1 MKSILLFTLFTALLF
16 AQKTP
21 PQELEKV
28 SVQFHWK
35 YQFEFAGFIAAKELG
50 FYEDVGLDVE
60 LREYKPEMNVVDEV
74 LSNRANYGVYNSNI
88 LLEYMRS
95 KPLMLLSSYFKRSA
109 LVLITK
115 PYIKVPEDLI
125 GKTIISSG
133 ADDFEINFGSL
144 FERHGVDTK
153 LFKFKT
159 HTYEIEDF
167 LQSDVD
173 AMTAFI
179 SDQPYR
185 LDKMGYKYNIIN
197 PSDYGTFNLQL
208 ELFTSQEEAQRY
220 AKRTAKFR
228 DATIRG
234 WEYALLHQDQ
244 IVDIIYKK
252 YSQQNSKDA
261 LKNEAKEI
269 LKLILPYTYSIGYID
284 TNFLQKQLEIFKAK
298 YDKKNKKTIENFI
311 FETEKN
317 ARLEFSKTE
326 HLYIRSSKPISVCID
341 ANDFPY
347 DGYENK
353 KHTGIMSDVYR
364 EIAKKTDLRF
374 QPVLADSKEDLA
386 KKVKNKEC
394 DLVSMLPTTSK
405 RFESIITSQAFARTP
420 FTLITKLD
428 KSFVQNTE
436 QLESKTL
443 IVERQE
449 YKNYLQYIY
458 PNLIIEVEE
467 DMNEMMKSL
476 LQGKVFAALELDE
489 KADYVVNKY
498 GYGKLKING
507 FLAKDRPLSLSIGVQ
522 EDDPILLSIIE
533 KSLAKISEQKIDKI
547 FHSWRLTRYQNQTDY
562 GLIIKILIVAG
573 FILLTLLYYQRKLK
587 RFNIELKKQVA
598 EKTKEL
604 REINQSLEKSVEEK
618 VNEIIQKDKL
628 LTAQSKQAVMGE
640 MISMIAHQW
649 RQPLSTITLQISN
662 LQIKKMMGE
671 DIDDLYIDNTLAQI
685 SDTIIYL
692 SDTVDDFQT
701 YFRPDKKPST
711 IEVHELLNKVINFV
725 QPRLKGKQISIVI
738 KKEKDIMIDVYANEL
753 TQVILNIVNNAID
766 ALDEINKEGKTIC
779 LSAEVHGKKVEIMV
793 EDNGPGILEENREKL
808 FEPYFSTKGKNGTGL
823 GLYMSQMIVEKQFNG
838 KIQAQNSEEGC
849 TFIVSIDKSIA

>member
-1 MKSILLFTLFTALLF
+1 MKLIALFTLFTTLLF
-16 AQKTP
+16 AQEIAPKK
-21 PQELEKV
+21 LEKV

-50 FYEDVGLDVE
+50 FYEEAGLDVE
-60 LREYKPEMNVVDEV
+60 LREFEPKLNVVDEV

-95 KPLMLLSSYFKRSA
+95 KPLVLLASFFKRSA

-115 PYIKVPEDLI
+115 PYIKTPEDLI

-144 FERHGVDTK
+144 FQRHGVDMK
-153 LFKFKT
+153 LLDFKM
-159 HTYEIEDF
+159 HTYDIEDF
-167 LQSDVD
+167 LQSDID

-179 SDQPYR
+179 SDQPYM

-208 ELFTSQEEAQRY
+208 ELFTSKKEAQQH
-220 AKRTAKFR
+220 AKRVAKFR
-228 DATIRG
+228 EATIRG
-234 WEYALLHQDQ
+234 WEYALLHQEQ
-244 IVDIIYKK
+244 IIDIIYNK
-252 YSQQNSKDA
+252 YSKRNSKDA

-269 LKLILPYTYSIGYID
+269 VKLILPYTYSVGYID
-284 TNFLQKQLEIFKAK
+284 MNFLQKQLEIFKAK
-298 YDKKNKKTIENFI
+298 YDETNKKTIDDFI
-311 FETEKN
+311 FETDNNRE
-317 ARLEFSKTE
+317 LEFSKTE
-326 HLYIRSSKPISVCID
+326 SLYIRSSKPISVCVD
-341 ANDFPY
+341 SNEFPY
-347 DGYENK
+347 DGYENN
-353 KHTGIMSDVYR
+353 KHTGIMSDLFR
-364 EIAKKTDLRF
+364 EIDKMSGLSF
-374 QPVLADSKEDLA
+374 HPVLADSKKDLV

-394 DLVSMLPTTSK
+394 DLVSMIPTTSK
-405 RFESIITSQAFARTP
+405 RFSNIITSQAFARTP
-420 FTLITKLD
+420 FTLITQLD
-428 KSFVQNTE
+428 KSFVQNVE
-436 QLESKTL
+436 QLESKVL
-443 IVERQE
+443 VVERQE
-449 YKNYLQYIY
+449 YKDYLKYIY
-458 PNLIIEVEE
+458 PHLLIEVEE
-467 DMNEMMKSL
+467 DMNEMMKLL
-476 LQGKVFAALELDE
+476 LQGKVFGAVELDE

-507 FLAKDRPLSLSIGVQ
+507 FLAKDRPLPLSIGVQ

-562 GLIIKILIVAG
+562 GLIIKILIVAS

-598 EKTKEL
+598 AKTKEL

-618 VNEIIQKDKL
+618 VSEIIQKDKL

-671 DIDDLYIDNTLAQI
+671 EIDDLYIDKMLAQI
-685 SDTIIYL
+685 SETIIYL

-701 YFRPDKKPST
+701 YFRPDKKP
-711 IEVHELLNKVINFV
+711 IKVEVHELLGKVINFV
-725 QPRLKGKQISIVI
+725 QPRLKGKKMSVVI
-738 KKEKDIMIDVYANEL
+738 KKENDIFINVYANEL

-766 ALDEINKEGKTIC
+766 ALEEVDKDGKTIC
-779 LSAEVHGKKVEIMV
+779 LGVIDSEDVVQISV
-793 EDNGPGILEENREKL
+793 EDNGPGIDEENKEKL

-838 KIQAQNSEEGC
+838 KIEAQSSEEGSI
-849 TFIVSIDKSIA
+849 FIVSIDKNLS

>member
-1 MKSILLFTLFTALLF
+1 MKSILLFIFFTVLLF
-16 AQKTP
+16 AQKATP
-21 PQELEKV
+21 KELEKV
-28 SVQFHWK
+28 SVQLHWK

-60 LREYKPEMNVVDEV
+60 LREYEPNLNIVNEV
-74 LSNRANYGVYNSNI
+74 LSKKANYGVYNSNI
-88 LLEYMRS
+88 LLDYLRS
-95 KPLMLLSSYFKRSA
+95 KPLVLLSSFFKRSA
-109 LVLITK
+109 LILITK
-115 PYIKVPEDLI
+115 PYIKSPQDLI
-125 GKTIISSG
+125 GKTILSSG
-133 ADDFEINFGSL
+133 KEDFEINFDSL
-144 FERHGVDTK
+144 FERHGIDTD
-153 LFKFKT
+153 LFKFKS
-159 HTYEIEDF
+159 HTYQIEDF
-167 LQSDVD
+167 LKSDVD

-179 SDQPYR
+179 SDQPYV
-185 LDKMGYKYNIIN
+185 LDKMGYKYNVIN

-208 ELFTSQEEAQRY
+208 ELFTSQEEALTHPQ
-220 AKRTAKFR
+220 RTAKFR

-244 IVDIIYKK
+244 IIDIIYTK

-269 LKLILPYTYSIGYID
+269 AKLILPYTYSVGYID
-284 TNFLQKQLEIFKAK
+284 TNFLQKQLEIFKSK
-298 YDKKNKKTIENFI
+298 YDKTSDKKIDEFI

-317 ARLEFSKTE
+317 GKLELTKTE
-326 HLYIRSSKPISVCID
+326 HLYIRSSKPINLCVDS
-341 ANDFPY
+341 NQFPY
-347 DGYENK
+347 DGYENQ
-353 KHTGIMSDVYR
+353 KHTGIMSDIFR
-364 EIAKKTDLRF
+364 EIAKNTDLKF
-374 QPVLADSKEDLA
+374 SVTLADTKEDLEL
-386 KKVKNKEC
+386 KVDHKEC
-394 DLVSMLPTTSK
+394 DIVSILPTTST
-405 RFESIITSQAFARTP
+405 RFSNIVTSHAFARTP

-428 KSFVQNTE
+428 KSFVQSAQ

-443 IVERQE
+443 VVEREE

-458 PNLIIEVEE
+458 PNLTIQVQE
-467 DMNEMMKSL
+467 DMNEMMKAL
-476 LQGKVFAALELDE
+476 LQGKVFAAIELDE

-507 FLAKDRPLSLSIGVQ
+507 FLAKDRPIPLSIGVQ

-562 GLIIKILIVAG
+562 DLMIKILIIVG

-587 RFNIELKKQVA
+587 RFNIELKEQVA

-618 VNEIIQKDKL
+618 VHEIIQKDKL

-671 DIDDLYIDNTLAQI
+671 DIDDLYIDKTLAQI

-701 YFRPDKKPST
+701 YFRPDKKAST
-711 IEVHELLNKVINFV
+711 IEIHELLNKVINFV
-725 QPRLKGKQISIVI
+725 QPRLKGKQISILI
-738 KKEKDIMIDVYANEL
+738 KKEKDIFIDVYANEL

-766 ALDEINKEGKTIC
+766 ALEEIDKEGKTIC
-779 LSAEVHGKKVEIMV
+779 LSAALHGKKVEIIV
-793 EDNGPGILEENREKL
+793 EDNGPGILEENKEKL

-838 KIQAQNSEEGC
+838 KIEAQSSEEGS
-849 TFIVSIDKSIA
+849 TFIVSIDKSIS